1 VAYDRILLV
10 KPRGKRGLGF
20 IADTIPI
27 GLEYIAAT
35 IEKEVK
41 DVQILDLE
49 LEKQPFQF
57 FINRYSPGI
66 VGISM
71 SATEHKEGL
80 RLASIAKINRITT
93 VLGGYHPT
101 AIPGELL
108 SYPQVDI
115 VVRGEGEYTFRDLI
129 RRGTPE
135 DVLGVS
141 YKKDGVVFHNDDRP
155 CIEQL
160 DSLPFPARHL
170 RRVKYRN
177 HMYRDGREYDVI
189 TMSRGCYG
197 KCSFCCETY
206 MNHGNV
212 RFRSPE
218 NIIDELHEISDYH
231 QGKPLKIF
239 VTDPSFMST
248 PKIMDRLCDLLL
260 QSGLDIS
267 FSVMARVDSIV
278 RNPELVKKMCAAG
291 IRSYELGFES
301 ANEDILNDVNKGI
314 TLGLQREAVE
324 ILLEN
329 GANVSGTFV
338 IGLPGQSEADIKNLP
353 VYAKQLG
360 LMNAAFGIA
369 TPFAGTEF
377 YDDLEKEGLIFD
389 RDWTNYDEMH
399 SVIKLDTVDPQRLE
413 ELQTYCLVRFWTLNT
428 FLIGLSRKLDAGEKI
443 SLKQLVDEVAS
454 KLRFA
459 RDAGLDLRGDNVT
472 DQLRVLI
479 EASVDSDVEESNRN
493 IAIHDSVELS
503 RFLTILGSQRI
514 QLSLSLD
521 DYVASYIIETS
532 SKRVHQVKII
542 SEVANDA
549 SMTIKVDLENTLNQF
564 NNFSILRMLNM
575 TSAAMQSDGITEHFN
590 KLRLFTALATE
601 LGWPYLKELL
611 KMRLVI

>member
-1 VAYDRILLV
+1 M
-10 KPRGKRGLGF
+10 
-20 IADTIPI
+20 
-27 GLEYIAAT
+27 YI
-35 IEKEVK
+35 
-41 DVQILDLE
+41 D
-49 LEKQPFQF
+49 
-57 FINRYSPGI
+57 RYSPDL

-71 SATEHKEGL
+71 SATEHDEGL
-80 RLASIAKINRITT
+80 RLASIANTNRVTT

-115 VVRGEGEYTFRDLI
+115 VVRGEGEYTFRDLV
-129 RRGTPE
+129 RRGAPE
-135 DVLGVS
+135 DVLGLS
-141 YKKDGVVFHNDDRP
+141 YKKDGVVIHNEDRP

-170 RRVKYRN
+170 RRVKYLN
-177 HMYRDGREYDVI
+177 HMYKEGRENDVI

-218 NIIDELHEISDYH
+218 NIMDELHEISDYH

-239 VTDPSFMST
+239 VTDPSFMSN

-260 QSGLDIS
+260 QSGLDTS

-278 RNPELVKKMCAAG
+278 RNPGLVKKMCAAG
-291 IRSYELGFES
+291 IQSYELGFES
-301 ANEDILNDVNKGI
+301 ANEEILNDVNKGI

-329 GANVSGTFV
+329 GANISGTFV

-353 VYAKQLG
+353 VYAKHLG

-377 YDDLEKEGLIFD
+377 YDDLEKENLIFD

-399 SVIKLDTVDPQRLE
+399 SVYILDTVNPRRLE

-428 FLIGLSRKLDAGEKI
+428 FLIGLSRKLDTGGKI
-443 SLKQLVDEVAS
+443 SLKQLVDEIAS
-454 KLRFA
+454 KIRFA
-459 RDAGLDLRGDNVT
+459 RDAGLDLREDGVN
-472 DQLRVLI
+472 DQLRVLLD
-479 EASVDSDVEESNRN
+479 ASVDSDVEERHRN
-493 IAIHDSVELS
+493 IAIHDIVELS
-503 RFLTILGSQRI
+503 RFLTIIGSQKI

-521 DYVASYIIETS
+521 DHVASYIVETS
-532 SKRVHQVKII
+532 SKKVHQVKVI
-542 SEVANDA
+542 SGVADDA
-549 SMTIKVDLENTLNQF
+549 TMTIKVDLENILDQSRGFSTLH
-564 NNFSILRMLNM
+564 MLNM
-575 TSAAMQSDGITEHFN
+575 TSVEMQSDGVTEHFN

-601 LGWPYLKELL
+601 LGWPYMKELL

>member
-1 VAYDRILLV
+1 MAYDRVLLV

-20 IADTIPI
+20 IADSIPI

-35 IEKEVK
+35 IEKDVKEVN
-41 DVQILDLE
+41 IIDLE

-57 FINRYSPGI
+57 FINRYSPNL

-71 SATEHKEGL
+71 SATEHDEGL
-80 RLASIAKINRITT
+80 RLASIAKTNHATT

-101 AIPGELL
+101 AISSELL

-115 VVRGEGEYTFRDLI
+115 IVRGEGEYTFRDLV
-129 RRGTPE
+129 RRGAPD

-141 YKKDGVVFHNDDRP
+141 HKKDGLVIHNDDRP

-170 RRVKYRN
+170 RRVKYLN
-177 HMYRDGREYDVI
+177 HMYKDGRENDVI

-206 MNHGNV
+206 MNHGEV
-212 RFRSPE
+212 RVRSPE
-218 NIIDELHEISDYH
+218 NIMAELHEISRYH
-231 QGKPLKIF
+231 DGKPLKIF
-239 VTDPSFMST
+239 VTDPSFMSR
-248 PKIMDRLCDLLL
+248 PKIMDQLCDLLL
-260 QSGLDIS
+260 QSGLDIH

-278 RNPELVKKMCAAG
+278 RNPKLVKKMCAAG
-291 IRSYELGFES
+291 IKNYELGFES
-301 ANEDILNDVNKGI
+301 ANADILNDVNKGI
-314 TLGLQREAVE
+314 TLNLQREAVE
-324 ILLEN
+324 ILLDN
-329 GANVSGTFV
+329 RANISGTFV
-338 IGLPGQSEADIKNLP
+338 IGLPGQSEAEIKNLP

-377 YDDLEKEGLIFD
+377 YYDLQKENMIFD
-389 RDWTNYDEMH
+389 RDWKKYDEMH
-399 SVIKLDTVDPQRLE
+399 SVYKLDTVDSKRLE

-428 FLIGLSRKLDAGEKI
+428 FLIGLSRKLDAGGKI
-443 SLKQLVDEVAS
+443 SLKQLVDEIAS

-459 RDAGLDLRGDNVT
+459 RDAGLDLREDSVT
-472 DQLRVLI
+472 DQLMVLL
-479 EASVDSDVEESNRN
+479 EASVDSDVEEGQRN
-493 IAIHDSVELS
+493 ISICDIIELS

-514 QLSLSLD
+514 QFSLYLD
-521 DYVASYIIETS
+521 DHVASYIVETTNES
-532 SKRVHQVKII
+532 INSMKVIPEITEK
-542 SEVANDA
+542 A
-549 SMTIKVDLENTLNQF
+549 SMTFKLDLEYVLDQF
-564 NNFSILRMLNM
+564 SNFSTLHMLNM
-575 TSAAMQSDGITEHFN
+575 TSAVMQSDGIAEQFN

-611 KMRLVI
+611 KMRLII

>member
-1 VAYDRILLV
+1 M
-10 KPRGKRGLGF
+10 
-20 IADTIPI
+20 
-27 GLEYIAAT
+27 YI
-35 IEKEVK
+35 
-41 DVQILDLE
+41 D
-49 LEKQPFQF
+49 
-57 FINRYSPGI
+57 RYSPDL

-71 SATEHKEGL
+71 SATEHDEGL
-80 RLASIAKINRITT
+80 RLASIANTNRVTT

-115 VVRGEGEYTFRDLI
+115 VVRGEGEYTFRDLV
-129 RRGTPE
+129 RRGAPE
-135 DVLGVS
+135 DVLGLS
-141 YKKDGVVFHNDDRP
+141 YKKDGVVIHNEDRP

-170 RRVKYRN
+170 RRVKYLN
-177 HMYRDGREYDVI
+177 HMYKEERENDVI

-218 NIIDELHEISDYH
+218 NIMDELHEISDYH

-239 VTDPSFMST
+239 VTDPSFMSN

-260 QSGLDIS
+260 QSGLDIR

-278 RNPELVKKMCAAG
+278 RNPGLVKKMCAAG
-291 IRSYELGFES
+291 IQSYELGFES

-329 GANVSGTFV
+329 GANISGTFV

-353 VYAKQLG
+353 VYAKHLG

-377 YDDLEKEGLIFD
+377 YDDLEKENLIFD

-399 SVIKLDTVDPQRLE
+399 SVYILDTVNPRRLE

-428 FLIGLSRKLDAGEKI
+428 FLIGLSRKLDTGGKI
-443 SLKQLVDEVAS
+443 SLKQLVDEIAS
-454 KLRFA
+454 KIRFA
-459 RDAGLDLRGDNVT
+459 RDAGLDLREDDVN
-472 DQLRVLI
+472 DQLRVLLD
-479 EASVDSDVEESNRN
+479 ASVDSDVEERHRN
-493 IAIHDSVELS
+493 IAIHDIVELS
-503 RFLTILGSQRI
+503 RFLTIIGSQKI

-521 DYVASYIIETS
+521 DHVASYIVETANKS
-532 SKRVHQVKII
+532 IKSIKII
-542 SEVANDA
+542 PEVADNA
-549 SMTIKVDLENTLNQF
+549 TMTLKIDLKNTLDQF
-564 NNFSILRMLNM
+564 SNFSILHMLNM
-575 TSAAMQSDGITEHFN
+575 TSVEMQSDGITEHFN

-601 LGWPYLKELL
+601 LGWPYMKELI
-611 KMRLVI
+611 KMRLII

>member
-1 VAYDRILLV
+1 MAYDRVLLV

-20 IADTIPI
+20 IADSIPI

-49 LEKQPFQF
+49 LEKQPFQMY
-57 FINRYSPGI
+57 IDRYSPDL

-71 SATEHKEGL
+71 SATEHDEGL
-80 RLASIAKINRITT
+80 RLASIAKTNRITT

-108 SYPQVDI
+108 SHPQVDI
-115 VVRGEGEYTFRDLI
+115 VVRGEGEYTFRDLV

-141 YKKDGVVFHNDDRP
+141 YKKDGVVIHNDDRS
-155 CIEQL
+155 CIQQL

-170 RRVKYRN
+170 RRVKYIN
-177 HMYRDGREYDVI
+177 HMYREERENDVI

-218 NIIDELHEISDYH
+218 NIMEELHELSDYH

-239 VTDPSFMST
+239 VTDPSFMSN

-260 QSGLDIS
+260 QSGLDIY
-267 FSVMARVDSIV
+267 FSVMARLDNIV

-291 IRSYELGFES
+291 IQSYELGFES
-301 ANEDILNDVNKGI
+301 ANADILNNVNKGI
-314 TLGLQREAVE
+314 TLSLQREAVE

-329 GANVSGTFV
+329 GANISGTFV
-338 IGLPGQSEADIKNLP
+338 IGLPGQSEADIMNLP

-360 LMNAAFGIA
+360 LMNAAFGVA

-377 YDDLEKEGLIFD
+377 YDDLEKENLIFD

-399 SVIKLDTVDPQRLE
+399 SVYKLDTVDPQRLE

-428 FLIGLSRKLDAGEKI
+428 FLIGLSRKLDTGGKI
-443 SLKQLVDEVAS
+443 SLKQLVDEIAS

-459 RDAGLDLRGDNVT
+459 RDAGLDLREDGVY
-472 DQLRVLI
+472 DQLRVLLD
-479 EASVDSDVEESNRN
+479 ASVDSDIEESQRN
-493 IAIHDSVELS
+493 IAVHDIVELS
-503 RFLTILGSQRI
+503 RFLTILGPQRI

-521 DYVASYIIETS
+521 DHVASYVVETS
-532 SKRVHQVKII
+532 SKKVHRVNVI
-542 SEVANDA
+542 SGVADDA
-549 SMTIKVDLENTLNQF
+549 SMTIKVDLENILDQSRG
-564 NNFSILRMLNM
+564 FSPLHMLNM
-575 TSAAMQSDGITEHFN
+575 TSVAMQSDGVTEHFN

>member
-1 VAYDRILLV
+1 MLV

-20 IADTIPI
+20 IADPIPI
-27 GLEYIAAT
+27 GLEYIAAI

-41 DVQILDLE
+41 DVQVLDLE
-49 LEKQPFQF
+49 LEKQPFQMY
-57 FINRYSPGI
+57 IDRYSPDL

-71 SATEHKEGL
+71 SATEHDEGL
-80 RLASIAKINRITT
+80 RLASIANTNRVTT

-115 VVRGEGEYTFRDLI
+115 VVRGEGEYTFRDLV
-129 RRGTPE
+129 RRGAPE
-135 DVLGVS
+135 DVLGLS
-141 YKKDGVVFHNDDRP
+141 YKKDGVVIHNEDRP

-170 RRVKYRN
+170 RRVKYLN
-177 HMYRDGREYDVI
+177 HMYKEGRENDVI

-218 NIIDELHEISDYH
+218 NIMDELHEISDYH

-239 VTDPSFMST
+239 VTDPSFMSN

-260 QSGLDIS
+260 QSGLDIR

-278 RNPELVKKMCAAG
+278 RNPGLVKKMCAAG
-291 IRSYELGFES
+291 IQSYELGFES
-301 ANEDILNDVNKGI
+301 ANEEILNDVNKGI

-329 GANVSGTFV
+329 GANISGTFV

-377 YDDLEKEGLIFD
+377 YDDLEKENLIFD
-389 RDWTNYDEMH
+389 HDWTNYDEMH
-399 SVIKLDTVDPQRLE
+399 SVYKLDTVNPRRLE

-428 FLIGLSRKLDAGEKI
+428 FLIGLSRKLDTGGKI
-443 SLKQLVDEVAS
+443 SLKQLVDEIAS
-454 KLRFA
+454 KIRFA
-459 RDAGLDLRGDNVT
+459 RDAGLDLREDGVN
-472 DQLRVLI
+472 DQLRVLLD
-479 EASVDSDVEESNRN
+479 ASVDSDVEERHRN
-493 IAIHDSVELS
+493 IAIHDIVELS
-503 RFLTILGSQRI
+503 RFLTIIGSQKI

-521 DYVASYIIETS
+521 DHVASYIVETS
-532 SKRVHQVKII
+532 SKKVHQVKVI
-542 SEVANDA
+542 SGVADDA
-549 SMTIKVDLENTLNQF
+549 TMTIKVDLENILDQSRGFSTLH
-564 NNFSILRMLNM
+564 MLNM
-575 TSAAMQSDGITEHFN
+575 TSVEMQSDGVTEHFN

-601 LGWPYLKELL
+601 LGWPYMKELL